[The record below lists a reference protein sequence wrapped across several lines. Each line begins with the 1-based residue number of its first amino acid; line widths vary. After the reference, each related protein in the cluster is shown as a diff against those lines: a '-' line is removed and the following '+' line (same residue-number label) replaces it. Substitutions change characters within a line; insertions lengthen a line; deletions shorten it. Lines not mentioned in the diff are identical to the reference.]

1 TLANGFKCLGYE
13 ILTTTGTGQYFSNNG
28 LKVKAVAKI
37 NSDEA
42 NSIPNLIEKGK
53 IQAIINT
60 VGGQKEAGEDGQII
74 RQLAIEHNIPLFT
87 TLDTA

>member
-1 TLANGFKCLGYE
+1 M
-13 ILTTTGTGQYFSNNG
+13 
-28 LKVKAVAKI
+28 AKI

-87 TLDTA
+87 TLDTALAMLKVLQSRSISTQAL